1 MREVSL
7 DVEKER
13 VTGLLALD
21 QIMKRELAEVLI
33 GYKEFKGELLIDGKR
48 LTTDELRGVRWRRI
62 AYIPPDPSSLFDPLY
77 DVRSH
82 VLEVSRAHGIE
93 ENVAVT
99 DFVETLEDFDLRED
113 LLDEF
118 PHMLDE
124 YEINVSALAL
134 ALSVSPDYVILHDP
148 SRGLDELELAYYL
161 KVAQRVFKEIDAGF
175 LVMDSDPKVMEIT
188 DVKYVG
194 HGGMILE
201 VVRGEYMH
209 PFSLDVTSL
218 RFPLTFRIGQ
228 GCPYWECRL
237 RGEGCE
243 VDPPKGELRCVKI
256 SR

>member
-1 MREVSL
+1 
-7 DVEKER
+7 
-13 VTGLLALD
+13 
-21 QIMKRELAEVLI
+21 
-33 GYKEFKGELLIDGKR
+33 
-48 LTTDELRGVRWRRI
+48 
-62 AYIPPDPSSLFDPLY
+62 
-77 DVRSH
+77 
-82 VLEVSRAHGIE
+82 
-93 ENVAVT
+93 VAST
-99 DFVETLEDFDLRED
+99 DFAVTLEDFDLRED

-209 PFSLDVTSL
+209 PSAWT
-218 RFPLTFRIGQ
+218 
-228 GCPYWECRL
+228 
-237 RGEGCE
+237 
-243 VDPPKGELRCVKI
+243 
-256 SR
+256 